1 MTTDDTP
8 KTQFPQT
15 PASPSSADVPTTA
28 LTPEE
33 VEAIGLTD
41 TITRP
46 FPVVEGGDGTAS
58 PTTATDAWSA
68 PSGSAPSPDASPAS
82 NAPRTGPGGTDAVWH
97 GPIAPLDTDAPS
109 GPNPPAIVW
118 GLVLLVVAALLVAV
132 VAGARIDPVTA
143 GIVVLAGLG
152 AALLLVA
159 LVPRGRRESSAD

>member
-8 KTQFPQT
+8 TTQLSRT

-41 TITRP
+41 TMTRP
-46 FPVVEGGDGTAS
+46 FPVVGEDSSAPPAS
-58 PTTATDAWSA
+58 AWSA
-68 PSGSAPSPDASPAS
+68 PGASGTSPDGADAE
-82 NAPRTGPGGTDAVWH
+82 RTRSAESAADAVWH
-97 GPIAPLDTDAPS
+97 GPIAPLDPEAPR

-118 GLVLLVVAALLVAV
+118 GLVLLVVAALLVGV

-152 AALLLVA
+152 AALLVVA
-159 LVPRGRRESSAD
+159 LVPRGHRDRPTD